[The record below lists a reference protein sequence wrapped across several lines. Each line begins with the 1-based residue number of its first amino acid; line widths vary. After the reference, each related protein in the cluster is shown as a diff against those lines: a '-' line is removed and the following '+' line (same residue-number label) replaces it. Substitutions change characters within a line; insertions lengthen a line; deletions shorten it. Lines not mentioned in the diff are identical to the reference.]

1 MRTMNDAKGV
11 RTRGIVT
18 TRTVKELSEFR
29 DKVGRE
35 RTVGLVPTMGSFH
48 EGHKRLIR
56 RSVKECDMTIVTI
69 FVNPLQFSKNEDLS
83 KYPRQNADDIR
94 VCEEL
99 GVSGTFVP
107 NEKEM
112 YDAGFDTTVRVGV
125 GKAERNERSEGGRR
139 PSHFEGVATVVTKLL
154 IMSRP
159 TVVYF
164 GQKDGQQVCVM
175 RRLMKDLF
183 PLIEV
188 RICETAREKDG
199 VALSSR
205 NAYLSRRAR
214 MEAGVIYRA
223 LKQGLERF
231 EGGERDANEIR
242 RVTLGVLTE
251 ARERLQKER
260 DEDDDESGVD
270 DGGGDGVRMDVEY
283 VSVCDRWS
291 MREVED
297 DDVGNVD
304 RSVEWLLCVAIT
316 LDGTRLIDNLVL
328 QSGRGLDAGL

>member
-1 MRTMNDAKGV
+1 MGARTMNDTKGTGTGGME
-11 RTRGIVT
+11 R
-18 TRTVKELSEFR
+18 TRTVRELSEFR
-29 DKVGRE
+29 DKVGHG

-48 EGHKRLIR
+48 EGHKKLIR

-83 KYPRQNADDIR
+83 KYPRQNEDDIK

-99 GVSGTFVP
+99 GVSATFVP
-107 NEKEM
+107 NEEEM
-112 YDAGFDTTVRVGV
+112 YDAGFDTTVTVGV

-139 PSHFEGVATVVTKLL
+139 PTHFEGVATVVTKLL
-154 IMSRP
+154 TISRP
-159 TVVYF
+159 TVAYF
-164 GQKDGQQVCVM
+164 GQKDGQQVCVI

-183 PLIEV
+183 PLIEL
-188 RICETAREKDG
+188 RICETERESDG

-223 LKQGLERF
+223 LKQGWERF
-231 EGGERDANEIR
+231 ERGERDANEIR
-242 RVTLGVLTE
+242 QVTLGVLTE
-251 ARERLQKER
+251 ARERFQKER
-260 DEDDDESGVD
+260 DDVDESGRD
-270 DGGGDGVRMDVEY
+270 DGGGGVRMDVEY

-297 DDVGNVD
+297 DDVGNAD
-304 RSVEWLLCVAIT
+304 GKVEWLLCVAIT
-316 LDGTRLIDNLVL
+316 LNGTRLIDNLVL
-328 QSGRGLDAGL
+328 Q